1 MVRVRAVSDQLDG
14 VVQGDV
20 VLVLAATE
28 HSAAVELP
36 PAGIR
41 RDGQRSHRGQV
52 GHGSLGTDSLL
63 SQGEGGVSH
72 YLHVIGWKGVVAG
85 DGDHRSSPLYIVLT
99 PPSQPS
105 HPGEVGVVSV
115 GGQAEQLDVV
125 VAQLGDGAAATS
137 CASAVERVGGAGRH
151 LGVTMSHQGGG

>member
-1 MVRVRAVSDQLDG
+1 MASGPTVARWVMAAWGQTHSSVR
-14 VVQGDV
+14 
-20 VLVLAATE
+20 
-28 HSAAVELP
+28 
-36 PAGIR
+36 
-41 RDGQRSHRGQV
+41 
-52 GHGSLGTDSLL
+52 
-63 SQGEGGVSH
+63 GGCLTH